1 MSETEKKIKSVDEIL
16 KLIEEILDYNKGTQI
31 FFSSIASKVD
41 KGESKPKHEG
51 SIAERVK
58 LRIV

>member
-1 MSETEKKIKSVDEIL
+1 MDEIL

-31 FFSSIASKVD
+31 FFFFIASKVD

>member
-1 MSETEKKIKSVDEIL
+1 MDEIL
-16 KLIEEILDYNKGTQI
+16 KLIEEILDYNKGTQF

>member
-31 FFSSIASKVD
+31 FFSSIVSKVD
-41 KGESKPKHEG
+41 KGESKPKQG